1 MAKAKAPSKDEQIAA
16 ARNLYLAHKT
26 DGTHLYSLREIAA
39 ELQQKWPGQKV
50 AVDTTIMRWA
60 AKLEWEPLFLRG
72 IEAGSAAAIIE
83 AQPEAQ
89 GKTQEEH
96 LQDAIARQR
105 HEDWRMA
112 NELKKLAFNH
122 IKKNGF
128 ETAKEAISAF
138 TAGAN
143 VTKVEKLDVTVH
155 RSHEDWLGET

>member
-1 MAKAKAPSKDEQIAA
+1 MAKKPTKDEQIET
-16 ARNLYLAHKT
+16 ARNLYLAQNT
-26 DGTHLYSLREIAA
+26 DGTHRYSLREI
-39 ELQQKWPGQKV
+39 ETDLKQKWPGQKV
-50 AVDTTIMRWA
+50 FSPATIMRWA
-60 AKLEWEPLFLRG
+60 AKFEWEPLFLRG

-128 ETAKEAISAF
+128 ETTKEAISAF